1 MAASLNKVLL
11 IGNLTRDPELRYV
24 PSGTAVATFTIAVN
38 RVYTSQAGEKKE
50 EVAFIKIVVW
60 GRRAEVCGE
69 YLSKGSPVFIE
80 GRLQSRSWEGQDG
93 QKRSTTEVIADN
105 VQFLRGSGAAAGKGS
120 DRPGKGDAVP
130 QDVATINLNEE
141 IGPIPGND
149 ESAKDSKA
157 KTGDP
162 DEPPF

>member
-24 PSGTAVATFTIAVN
+24 PSGTAVATFTVAVN

-93 QKRSTTEVIADN
+93 QKRSATEVIADN
-105 VQFLRGSGAAAGKGS
+105 VQFLRGAGATGKGGDPS
-120 DRPGKGDAVP
+120 AKGDALP
-130 QDVATINLNEE
+130 KDVATINLNEE
-141 IGPIPGND
+141 INPIPGNE
-149 ESAKDSKA
+149 ESAKGSNNA
-157 KTGDP
+157 GNLE
-162 DEPPF
+162 EPPF

>member
-80 GRLQSRSWEGQDG
+80 GRIQSRSWEGQDG

-105 VQFLRGSGAAAGKGS
+105 VQFLRGSGAAAGKGGPDQS
-120 DRPGKGDAVP
+120 AKSDAVP

-141 IGPIPGND
+141 ISPIPGNN
-149 ESAKDSKA
+149 ESR
-157 KTGDP
+157 
-162 DEPPF
+162 ERRIIF